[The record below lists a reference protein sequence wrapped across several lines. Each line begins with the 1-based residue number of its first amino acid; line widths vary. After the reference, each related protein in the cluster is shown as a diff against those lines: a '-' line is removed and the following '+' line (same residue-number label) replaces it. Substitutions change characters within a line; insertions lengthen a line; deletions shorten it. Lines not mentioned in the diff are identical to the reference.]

1 MKKVLTILLAAL
13 VMMTIV
19 PLAAFPA
26 AADDVVVYVKDKG
39 TGDGSSPENA
49 LSTLGEAYAV
59 IGDNNGTIV
68 LVGTVYHYELFEA
81 PAHKGTVTITGV
93 YNGVDYKGVYSCLT
107 LEHFLC
113 GGDTVFKNMT
123 LNLMTTLVIRA
134 RFHHL
139 TFGEGF
145 QTTSD
150 NFADLVPQLY
160 VVGGDQGGESLEDTS
175 QDTHITIK
183 SGSFIEVI
191 GGMRGGAPS
200 DYTGHMLVEVGGKD
214 TIIQKITLGSRGVA
228 HETQTGTLVL
238 DGGVI
243 HNFTCANANKA
254 AGFFHDKVE
263 VILTK
268 NFKFDGCYELAGAR
282 INGEGV
288 FQGLSG
294 ASCWYATYPDSML
307 ADTVLKIDNATFD
320 AINSTEMYDET
331 NNPNGKILAASF
343 TSVEKA
349 DNSSYEMTY
358 AEPETGTPYQGGAEE
373 TKPAETKPVEE
384 TKPADTKPAETK
396 PAETKPADTKPADTK
411 AATGTDAATKP
422 VDQTANKGGIPAYVW
437 AIVAVVVV
445 AAVAGIVVATKK
457 KKN

>member
-68 LVGTVYHYELFEA
+68 LVGTVDHYEFFDA
-81 PAHKGTVTITGV
+81 PSHKGTITITGV
-93 YNGVDYKGVYSCLT
+93 YNGVDYKGVLSALT
-107 LEHFLC
+107 TEHFAC

-139 TFGEGF
+139 TFAEGF

-150 NFADLVPQLY
+150 NFADLVPQLF
-160 VVGGDQGGESLEDTS
+160 VVGGDQGSDSLEDTS
-175 QDTHITIK
+175 QDTHLTIK
-183 SGSFIEVI
+183 SGTFLEVI
-191 GGMRGGAPS
+191 GGTRSTAAPA
-200 DYTGHMLVEVGGKD
+200 DYTGHILVEVGGKD
-214 TIIQKITLGSRGVA
+214 THIAKLTIGSRGSISYM
-228 HETQTGTLVL
+228 QTGTLVL
-238 DGGVI
+238 DGGLI
-243 HNFTCANANKA
+243 DNFTCANANQG
-254 AGFFHDKVE
+254 AGFFNGKVE

-268 NFKFDGCYELAGAR
+268 NFKFDECHELAGSR
-282 INGEGV
+282 INGERV

-294 ASCWYATYPDSML
+294 ASCWYDKLTVSL
-307 ADTVLKIDNATFD
+307 LSETVLKIDNATYD
-320 AINSTEMYDET
+320 AITATEMFDET

-384 TKPADTKPAETK
+384 TKPAETKPAETK

-411 AATGTDAATKP
+411 AAAGTDAATKP
-422 VDQTANKGGIPAYVW
+422 VQQTGNKGIPAYVW